1 MKKRKLIAAK
11 HILLTTGVVLL
22 GAAMITACGK
32 KETAVVDDDLT
43 EEIEEEEELDY
54 EELEEDDGNLS
65 LLTNEPLRDERVGK
79 RPVSIMIENTK
90 MALPQYGLNE
100 AGVVYECPAEGGI
113 TRFLAFFDD
122 YDNMDRI
129 GNVRSCRPYYAYIAA
144 EYDSVYVHYGQSV
157 QGKEVLSAG
166 VVDDLNGLDGS
177 VERVVFYRS
186 TDKKAPH
193 NAYTSTEGINNGIEA
208 KGYAADYEDENPKGH
223 FLFAEESNDLEDGED
238 AQKVNLYFPTNDPY
252 YVYDEDEQLYTRYQ
266 FGAAET
272 DAVDGNNVKA
282 ANLILQNVSSSI
294 YPGTEYLDI
303 TLTGSG
309 EGKFITRGKACDITW
324 KKESTND
331 ITHYYYENGDEIE
344 LNAGQTWVHLIENA
358 GVSRCTIEG
367 ADGESSTDST
377 EDTVST
383 TD

>member
-1 MKKRKLIAAK
+1 MELVKVSALVVVAMVCAA
-11 HILLTTGVVLL
+11 LVFFG
-22 GAAMITACGK
+22 CGK
-32 KETAVVDDDLT
+32 KSNRPVTD
-43 EEIEEEEELDY
+43 IEA
-54 EELEEDDGNLS
+54 ELEENLDSEEKAEEEGEEEVSGELS
-65 LLTNEPLRDERVGK
+65 LLTHEPLKEERIGK

-113 TRFLAFFDD
+113 TRFLAVFDD
-122 YDNMDRI
+122 YDGMDRI

-144 EYDSVYVHYGQSV
+144 EYDSIYLHYGQSV
-157 QGKEVLSAG
+157 QGGEVLKSG

-177 VERVVFYRS
+177 IERIVYYRS

-193 NAYTSTEGINNGIEA
+193 NAYTSSDGIKGGIEA
-208 KGYAADYEDENPKGH
+208 KGYSQDYESELPEGH
-223 FLFAEESNDLEDGED
+223 FLFADEENTLPDGE
-238 AQKVNLYFPTNDPY
+238 AAEKVSLYFPTNKPY
-252 YVYDEDEQLYTRYQ
+252 YVYDEDEKLYTRYQ
-266 FGAAET
+266 FGAPET

-309 EGKFITRGKACDITW
+309 QGKYITRGKACDITW
-324 KKESTND
+324 KKESNSD

-344 LNAGQTWVHLIENA
+344 LNPGKTWVHLIENA
-358 GVSRCTIEG
+358 GADRCEISSSEG
-367 ADGESSTDST
+367 QTDS
-377 EDTVST
+377 ENE
-383 TD
+383 